1 MNKSIKGALIIIVL
15 VIVGSVGIKLL
26 LPLFEASHQKATSDA
41 VKTKGKIRLALD
53 NWIGYFPL
61 RSTEMKNL
69 MRRSGW
75 NLICEDDNADYD
87 KRMAR
92 LQSGEIELAVAT
104 VDSFILNSAPHHF
117 PGIIVMVIDESA
129 GGDAILARTDRVA
142 SLDALKGLT
151 DIKVAFTPNSPSHH
165 FAKAT
170 ADHFNVPELLPQ
182 DKLRIE
188 TDGSSSACDKL
199 IEGKTDIAI
208 CWEPDVTRA
217 LSKKGIVKLIG
228 TEDTERLIVDILI
241 AGRDFAQ
248 KHPEVIKLFLS
259 NYFKAL
265 KKYRDNPDLL
275 SEQVKKTTDL
285 NEKAVKSMLKGV
297 KWANFN
303 ANCEKWFGITSF
315 GGFANEG
322 LIATIDSTVK
332 ILINSGDFT
341 QSPIP
346 DDDPYRLTNSSFLE
360 TLFTEGVTGFTQPK
374 PKSGAGPANS
384 VEARFSALSDSEWKK
399 LKEVGTLKVDPIVF
413 QQGATEL
420 ALIAKKVVDNA
431 VTRLEHYPNFRMVI
445 KGHTGARG
453 DSDEN
458 QRLSQERAQA
468 VARYLT
474 VVFNVDPNRLRA
486 VGFGGS
492 QPLPRKSG
500 ESLRTWKYRLPR
512 VELVLVKE
520 DY

>member
-15 VIVGSVGIKLL
+15 VIVGSVGIKLI

-87 KRMAR
+87 QRMQR
-92 LQSGEIELAVAT
+92 LQNGEIELAVAT
-104 VDSFILNSAPHHF
+104 VDSFILNSAPYHF
-117 PGIIVMVIDESA
+117 PGIIIMVIDESA
-129 GGDAILARTDRVA
+129 GGDAILAHKDRVA

-151 DIKVAFTPNSPSHH
+151 DIKVAFTPDSPSHH

-170 ADHFNVPELLPQ
+170 ADHFNAPELLPQ
-182 DKLRIE
+182 GKFRIE
-188 TDGSSSACDKL
+188 TDGSSAACDKL
-199 IEGKTDIAI
+199 IKGQTDVAI

-217 LSKKGIVKLIG
+217 LGNKGIVKLIG
-228 TEDTERLIVDILI
+228 TEDTERLIVDILV

-259 NYFKAL
+259 CYFKAL

-275 SEQVKKTTDL
+275 MKQVQKTADL
-285 NEKAVKSMLKGV
+285 NEKAVESMLKGV

-303 ANCEKWFGITSF
+303 ANCENWFGITSF

-322 LIATIDSTVK
+322 LIATIDSTIK
-332 ILINSGDFT
+332 ILINSGDFP

-360 TLFTEGVTGFTQPK
+360 TLFTEGVAGFTRPK
-374 PKSGAGPANS
+374 PQSAASSANS
-384 VEARFSALSDSEWKK
+384 VEARFDSLSDAEWDK
-399 LKEVGTLKVDPIVF
+399 LKEIGTLKVDPIVF
-413 QQGATEL
+413 QHGAAEL
-420 ALIAKKVVDNA
+420 DIIAKKVVDNA
-431 VTRLEHYPNFRMVI
+431 LTRLEHYPNFRMVI
-445 KGHTGARG
+445 KGHTGTRG
-453 DSDEN
+453 DSDAN

-474 VVFNVDPNRLRA
+474 VVFNIDPNRLRA
-486 VGFGGS
+486 IGFGGS

-500 ESLRTWKYRLPR
+500 EALRTWKYRLPR

>member
-1 MNKSIKGALIIIVL
+1 MNKSIKGALIIIIL
-15 VIVGSVGIKLL
+15 VVIGSVSVKLL

-41 VKTKGKIRLALD
+41 AKTKGKIRLALD

-117 PGIIVMVIDESA
+117 PGIIIMVIDESA
-129 GGDAILARTDRVA
+129 GGDAILARKDRVA
-142 SLDALKGLT
+142 SLDALKGLN

-165 FAKAT
+165 FAKAV
-170 ADHFNVPELLPQ
+170 ADHFNAPELLPQ

-188 TDGSSSACDKL
+188 TGGSSAACEKL
-199 IEGKTDIAI
+199 IKGQTDIAI
-208 CWEPDVTRA
+208 CWEPDVSRA
-217 LSKKGIVKLIG
+217 LAKKDIVKLIG

-248 KHPEVIKLFLS
+248 KHPEVIKILLS

-265 KKYRDNPDLL
+265 KKYRDHPDLL
-275 SEQVKKTTDL
+275 SEQVKETTDL
-285 NEKAVKSMLKGV
+285 NEKSVESMLKGV
-297 KWANFN
+297 NWANFN
-303 ANCEKWFGITSF
+303 ANCENWFGITSF

-322 LIATIDSTVK
+322 LIATIDSTIK
-332 ILINSGDFT
+332 ILINSGDFS

-360 TLFTEGVTGFTQPK
+360 TLFTQGVTGFTRPK
-374 PKSGAGPANS
+374 PQSSASNVNS
-384 VEARFSALSDSEWKK
+384 IEARFGTLSDAEWKK

-413 QQGATEL
+413 QHGTTEL
-420 ALIAKKVVDNA
+420 DIIAKKVVDNA

-445 KGHTGARG
+445 KGHTGTRG

-486 VGFGGS
+486 IGFGGS